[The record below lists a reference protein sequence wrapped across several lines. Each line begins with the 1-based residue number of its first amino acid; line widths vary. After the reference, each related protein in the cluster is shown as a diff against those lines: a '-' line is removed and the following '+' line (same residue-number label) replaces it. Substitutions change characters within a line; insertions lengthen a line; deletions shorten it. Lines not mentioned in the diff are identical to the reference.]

1 MRVIVVVN
9 IVQVWLAVAQQEWD
23 GGCRSAAGG
32 NCSRMVKYSGEDVA
46 ELWYGGGGVGPGHG

>member
-9 IVQVWLAVAQQEWD
+9 IVQIWLAVVQQEWD

-32 NCSRMVKYSGEDVA
+32 TCSRMVKYSGEDVV
-46 ELWYGGGGVGPGHG
+46 EL